1 MKLYQFIFIILFS
14 ISFYNCYEE
23 GDIVAEEL
31 PYKREQMYD
40 TNSNNKVIQFV
51 SRYYYQY
58 DRFFITDPDS
68 SDYLYN
74 FGGKNEDLQITPPKQ
89 DDEHIWKGIETVKT
103 LLLDAYSKE
112 FIHDHFPYS
121 LILTDETLE
130 PIFELPEDFYVG
142 RYFCMIRIQDL
153 NDMDLEEKEY
163 VSSKLHEMI
172 WLYIGLYDEFIK
184 LPAEFYKFGED
195 YYNYNDFGTQWTN
208 EQLYTLGFASNKL
221 AELEVTWLPTKGEDI
236 GSWIGFL
243 IKTPEDELQDILNTY
258 EAMRIKYK
266 YLVTALEAAGIDY
279 KKLRYTEK

>member
-23 GDIVAEEL
+23 GNIVAEES

-89 DDEHIWKGIETVKT
+89 DNEHIWKGIETVKT

-130 PIFELPEDFYVG
+130 PIFEEPADYYTG
-142 RYFCMIRIQDL
+142 RYFCMIRIQYL
-153 NDMDLEEKEY
+153 NDMTQNEKEY
-163 VSSKLHEMI
+163 NSSKLHEMI
-172 WLYIGLYDEFIK
+172 WFYIGLYDEFIK
-184 LPAEFYKFGED
+184 LPAEFYKFGEG
-195 YYNYNDFGTQWTN
+195 YYGEMKGLWSPEKRYQ
-208 EQLYTLGFASNKL
+208 YGFASNK
-221 AELEVTWLPTKGEDI
+221 VPDDWGMTWFPSKGEDI

-243 IKTPEDELQDILNTY
+243 LQTPDDELQKILDTY

-279 KKLRYTEK
+279 HKLRYTEK